1 MTGTDLFTLIKKAK
15 VYFEYYASKREDF
28 PQGGWV
34 TFNLNDLAAFIDEYF
49 LPRPLYGD
57 ETPVKVGD
65 IFLPYREG
73 EELMP
78 HIPQKVTVFYV
89 IDNGSFSINGFQY
102 NKYQRVMK
110 PEEKPDSW
118 EQIEADEK
126 KDITEYWGCEDK
138 DDKHCFECEHGLM
151 KTRNSCRTNK
161 YIDLF
166 RRAKELAKGDSE

>member
-1 MTGTDLFTLIKKAK
+1 MTGTELFKLLKKAK

-65 IFLPYREG
+65 IFSPYREG
-73 EELMP
+73 EEL
-78 HIPQKVTVFYV
+78 IPQKITVFYV

-102 NKYQRVMK
+102 NKHQRVMK

-118 EQIEADEK
+118 EQLE
-126 KDITEYWGCEDK
+126 EDARLGSRHYC
-138 DDKHCFECEHGLM
+138 DRREISRHGLDSLLLQ
-151 KTRNSCRTNK
+151 KQD
-161 YIDLF
+161 II